1 MPSLSPFIEMSGPF
15 AEVRKSALINDYE
28 NIIAYSEESEQ
39 SKLQANKC
47 SLCQIHL
54 GYLRVNATSR
64 KLGSFYSHLSLEIV
78 FPTLNLAQNCYININ
93 MGSPLFLLQSC
104 SLSPTIILCLKD
116 YPHNPPFPTV
126 KWIGNNLE
134 VQPMLML
141 KKNKK
146 QT

>member
-1 MPSLSPFIEMSGPF
+1 MPSLSPFIEISGPF

-78 FPTLNLAQNCYININ
+78 FPTLNLAQNCYINIIWVPLSFFYN
-93 MGSPLFLLQSC
+93 HALFLLQSFYAWKTILTIHP
-104 SLSPTIILCLKD
+104 SQLLSELGTIWKYNLCLC
-116 YPHNPPFPTV
+116 
-126 KWIGNNLE
+126 
-134 VQPMLML
+134 
-141 KKNKK
+141 
-146 QT
+146 